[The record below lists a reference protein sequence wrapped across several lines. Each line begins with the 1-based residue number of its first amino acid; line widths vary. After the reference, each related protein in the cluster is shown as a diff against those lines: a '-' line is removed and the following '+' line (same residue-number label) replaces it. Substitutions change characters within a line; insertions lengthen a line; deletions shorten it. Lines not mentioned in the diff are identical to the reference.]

1 MPRIRRLGI
10 AAVMAAVM
18 LVGGAPAFAADPLT
32 PSSYVTDSDSFL
44 SDEQRAKLETDA
56 ESFSSKHYPVYTVII
71 PNFSDQEPA
80 AWCRATLANI
90 QNNNKALLY
99 VVGYED
105 GKDTFCVGPELEGSM
120 RISSYA
126 NKYVRSALSQA
137 RQKYTST
144 PLTPDEA
151 AAGLTTFISSLRSSY
166 ATNDRQSYAPHSQT
180 NANYEAERRQ
190 REAANRLESI
200 KTIVLF
206 FFLGIL
212 LIGSIIIGE
221 WSKRR
226 EEEAHAIEIETA
238 AWRISRR
245 RDEREDKAAQRNA
258 DRLVEQAKDRL
269 SKADQE
275 VRDAEKEWDYAR
287 AQFGIAATEQFR
299 NRIKEAKEALSRGD
313 ALYKQCRTAYDP
325 AKKESLA
332 SQIINELDTQ
342 LGLLRDAQAPFSTK
356 RSERTALPTRLAE
369 AQERLAEELADVER
383 SREELATIASIY
395 PGTVLAALEDNPDK
409 AASLLTS
416 AHNAIESAQAII
428 DTDADLATSAVD
440 TAERA
445 LLMAYHEM
453 NAIFTAKQDLDH
465 IEDRLGAAIAS
476 LSSDIEEADRLQTD
490 RTLLAPLITDARTAI
505 TRAQEALIH
514 NDNPLDALE
523 HARTV
528 EVKLDAT
535 LDPLRNAGRSSGGTR

>member
-1 MPRIRRLGI
+1 MPRIQRLGI

-18 LVGGAPAFAADPLT
+18 LVGGVPAFATDPLT
-32 PSSYVTDSDSFL
+32 PSTRVTDSDNFL
-44 SDEQRAKLETDA
+44 SDEQRAQLETDA
-56 ESFSSKHYPVYTVII
+56 ESLNSKYSVPVYIVIV

-80 AWCRATLANI
+80 KWCQSTLANI
-90 QNNNKALLY
+90 EHNDKVILY

-105 GKDTFCVGPELEGSM
+105 GTDVYCVGNEMARLIRGNVLTEGY
-120 RISSYA
+120 I
-126 NKYVRSALSQA
+126 KSALSAA
-137 RQKYTST
+137 RRAYKST
-144 PLTPDEA
+144 PLTPEEA
-151 AAGLTTFISSLRSSY
+151 AAGPTAFISDLRNSY
-166 ATNDRQSYAPHSQT
+166 YT
-180 NANYEAERRQ
+180 AEEIASR
-190 REAANRLESI
+190 REAYNQDLTKETKYDKI
-200 KTIVLF
+200 KTVLA
-206 FFLGIL
+206 FLGVGFL
-212 LIGSIIIGE
+212 FVIGIFFE
-221 WSKRR
+221 LWTKQR
-226 EEEAHAIEIETA
+226 EEEKQAIEIEEA
-238 AWRISRR
+238 AWRVSRSRDAREDEAAR
-245 RDEREDKAAQRNA
+245 RDADKAAQ
-258 DRLVEQAKDRL
+258 QANDRL
-269 SKADQE
+269 SQADQE

-299 NRIKEAKEALSRGD
+299 NRIKEAKQALSRGD
-313 ALYKQCRTAYDP
+313 SLLKQCRTTYNP
-325 AKKESLA
+325 ANKKSLA

-416 AHNAIESAQAII
+416 ARSAIESAQAII
-428 DTDADLATSAVD
+428 DTDTELATSAVD

-453 NAIFTAKQDLDH
+453 NAVFTAKQDLDH

-490 RTLLAPLITDARTAI
+490 RTLLAPLITDARAAI

-523 HARTV
+523 HARSV
-528 EVKLDAT
+528 EAKLDAT

>member
-1 MPRIRRLGI
+1 MPRIQRLGI

-18 LVGGAPAFAADPLT
+18 LVGGAPAFATEPLT

-56 ESFSSKHYPVYTVII
+56 ESLSSKYHPIYAVTV
-71 PNFSDQEPA
+71 PNFSDEEPTE
-80 AWCRATLANI
+80 WCQATLDNI

-105 GKDTFCVGPELEGSM
+105 GKDAYCVGPELERSM
-120 RISSYA
+120 RISYA
-126 NKYVRSALSQA
+126 NEYVRSALSQA

-166 ATNDRQSYAPHSQT
+166 ATYDRQSYAPHSQT
-180 NANYEAERRQ
+180 NANYEAERQERKAS
-190 REAANRLESI
+190 ERLESI
-200 KTIVLF
+200 KNIVLF

-212 LIGSIIIGE
+212 VIGSIIFGE
-221 WSKRR
+221 WSKAR
-226 EEEAHAIEIETA
+226 EEEARAIEIEEA
-238 AWRISRR
+238 AWRVSRSRDAREDEAAR
-245 RDEREDKAAQRNA
+245 RDADKAAQ
-258 DRLVEQAKDRL
+258 QANDRL
-269 SKADQE
+269 SQADQE

-299 NRIKEAKEALSRGD
+299 NRIKEAKQALSRGD
-313 ALYKQCRTAYDP
+313 SLLKQCRTAYDP

-416 AHNAIESAQAII
+416 ARSAIESAQAII
-428 DTDADLATSAVD
+428 DTDTELATSAVD

-490 RTLLAPLITDARTAI
+490 RTLLAPLITDARAAI

-523 HARTV
+523 HARSV
-528 EVKLDAT
+528 EAKLDAT
-535 LDPLRNAGRSSGGTR
+535 LDPLRSRGR

>member
-10 AAVMAAVM
+10 AAVTAAVM
-18 LVGGAPAFAADPLT
+18 LVGGVPAFATEPLT

-56 ESFSSKHYPVYTVII
+56 ESLNSKYSVPVYAVIV

-80 AWCRATLANI
+80 KWCQSTLANI
-90 QNNNKALLY
+90 EHNDKVLLY

-105 GKDTFCVGPELEGSM
+105 GTDVYCVGNEMARLIRGNVVTEGY
-120 RISSYA
+120 I
-126 NKYVRSALSQA
+126 KSALSAA
-137 RQKYTST
+137 RRAYKST
-144 PLTPDEA
+144 PLTPEEA
-151 AAGLTTFISSLRSSY
+151 AAGPTAFISSLRSSY
-166 ATNDRQSYAPHSQT
+166 QTYAQIESHRQQF
-180 NANYEAERRQ
+180 NRQ
-190 REAANRLESI
+190 LADESRTETI
-200 KTIVLF
+200 KGIIAFLVMGLLAICSL
-206 FFLGIL
+206 FLGL
-212 LIGSIIIGE
+212 
-221 WSKRR
+221 WSRKR

-325 AKKESLA
+325 AKRESLA

-342 LGLLRDAQAPFSTK
+342 LGLLRDAQSPFSTK

-490 RTLLAPLITDARTAI
+490 RTLLAPLITDARAAI

>member
-10 AAVMAAVM
+10 AAVTAAVM
-18 LVGGAPAFAADPLT
+18 LVGGVPAFAADPLT

-44 SDEQRAKLETDA
+44 SDKQRANIETHA
-56 ESFSSKHYPVYTVII
+56 ESLNSKYHVPVYTVIV

-80 AWCRATLANI
+80 KWCQSTLANI
-90 QNNNKALLY
+90 EHNDKVILY

-105 GKDTFCVGPELEGSM
+105 GTDVYCVGNEMAQSIRGNVVTEGY
-120 RISSYA
+120 I
-126 NKYVRSALSQA
+126 KSALSAA
-137 RQKYTST
+137 RRAYKST
-144 PLTPDEA
+144 PLTPEEA
-151 AAGLTTFISSLRSSY
+151 AAGPTALIEDLYTSYQTYEQIESHRKQFNQQLADESRTETIKGIIAFLVMGLLAIGSL
-166 ATNDRQSYAPHSQT
+166 
-180 NANYEAERRQ
+180 
-190 REAANRLESI
+190 
-200 KTIVLF
+200 
-206 FFLGIL
+206 FLGL
-212 LIGSIIIGE
+212 
-221 WSKRR
+221 WRQKR

-490 RTLLAPLITDARTAI
+490 RTLLAPLITDARAAI

>member
-18 LVGGAPAFAADPLT
+18 LVGGVPAFATDPLA

-44 SDEQRAKLETDA
+44 SDKQRANIETRA
-56 ESFSSKHYPVYTVII
+56 ESLNSKYHVPVYTVIV

-90 QNNNKALLY
+90 QNNDKVLLY
-99 VVGYED
+99 VVAYED
-105 GKDTFCVGPELEGSM
+105 SQDIYCPGPTMAEWIRNNSVGGS
-120 RISSYA
+120 
-126 NKYVRSALSQA
+126 YVSDALSKA
-137 RQKYTST
+137 RRAYKST

-151 AAGLTTFISSLRSSY
+151 AAGPTALIEYLYTSY
-166 ATNDRQSYAPHSQT
+166 QT
-180 NANYEAERRQ
+180 YEQ
-190 REAANRLESI
+190 IESHRKQFNQQLADESRTETI
-200 KTIVLF
+200 KGIIAFLVTGLLVICSLF
-206 FFLGIL
+206 FGL
-212 LIGSIIIGE
+212 
-221 WSKRR
+221 WRQKR

>member
-18 LVGGAPAFAADPLT
+18 LVGGVPAFATEPLT
-32 PSSYVTDSDSFL
+32 PSTYVTDSDSFL
-44 SDEQRAKLETDA
+44 SDEQRAQLETDA

-80 AWCRATLANI
+80 KWCQSTLANI
-90 QNNNKALLY
+90 EHNDKVILY

-105 GKDTFCVGPELEGSM
+105 GTDVYCVGNEMARLIRGNVLTEGY
-120 RISSYA
+120 I
-126 NKYVRSALSQA
+126 KSALSAA
-137 RQKYTST
+137 RRAYKST
-144 PLTPDEA
+144 PLTPEEA
-151 AAGLTTFISSLRSSY
+151 AAGPTAFISDLGNSYYTAEQISS
-166 ATNDRQSYAPHSQT
+166 R
-180 NANYEAERRQ
+180 
-190 REAANRLESI
+190 REAYNQDLTKETKYDKI
-200 KTIVLF
+200 KTVLAFLVMGVLF
-206 FFLGIL
+206 VIGIFFEL
-212 LIGSIIIGE
+212 
-221 WSKRR
+221 WTKQR
-226 EEEAHAIEIETA
+226 EEEKQAIEIETA

-490 RTLLAPLITDARTAI
+490 RTLLAPLITDARAAI

>member
-18 LVGGAPAFAADPLT
+18 LVGGAPAFATEPLT
-32 PSSYVTDSDSFL
+32 PSTRVTDSDNFL

-56 ESFSSKHYPVYTVII
+56 ESFSSKYHPIYAVIV

-80 AWCRATLANI
+80 KWCQSTLANI
-90 QNNNKALLY
+90 EHNDKVLLY

-105 GKDTFCVGPELEGSM
+105 GTDVYCVGNEMARLIRGNVVTEGY
-120 RISSYA
+120 I
-126 NKYVRSALSQA
+126 KSALSAA
-137 RQKYTST
+137 RRAYKST
-144 PLTPDEA
+144 PLTPEEA
-151 AAGLTTFISSLRSSY
+151 AAGPTAFISSLRSSY
-166 ATNDRQSYAPHSQT
+166 QT
-180 NANYEAERRQ
+180 YEQ
-190 REAANRLESI
+190 IESHRKQFNQQLADESRTETI
-200 KTIVLF
+200 KGIIAFLVTGLLVICSLF
-206 FFLGIL
+206 FGL
-212 LIGSIIIGE
+212 
-221 WSKRR
+221 WRQKR

-416 AHNAIESAQAII
+416 ARSAIESAQAII
-428 DTDADLATSAVD
+428 DTDSELATSAVD

-490 RTLLAPLITDARTAI
+490 RTLLAPLITDARAAI

>member
-1 MPRIRRLGI
+1 MPRIKRLGI

-18 LVGGAPAFAADPLT
+18 LVGGAPAFATEPLT

-44 SDEQRAKLETDA
+44 SDEQRAKIETDA
-56 ESFSSKHYPVYTVII
+56 ESFSSKYHPIYAVTV
-71 PNFSDQEPA
+71 PNFSDEEPTE
-80 AWCRATLANI
+80 WCQATLDNI

-105 GKDTFCVGPELEGSM
+105 GKDAYCVGPELERSM
-120 RISSYA
+120 RISYA
-126 NKYVRSALSQA
+126 NEYVRSALSQA

-166 ATNDRQSYAPHSQT
+166 ATYDRQSYAPHSQT
-180 NANYEAERRQ
+180 NANYEAERQERKAS
-190 REAANRLESI
+190 ERLESI
-200 KTIVLF
+200 KNIVLF

-212 LIGSIIIGE
+212 VIGSIIFGE

-226 EEEAHAIEIETA
+226 EEEARAIEIEEA
-238 AWRISRR
+238 AWRVSRSRDAREDEAAR
-245 RDEREDKAAQRNA
+245 RDADKAAQ
-258 DRLVEQAKDRL
+258 QANDRL
-269 SKADQE
+269 SQADQE

-299 NRIKEAKEALSRGD
+299 NRIKEAKQALSRGD
-313 ALYKQCRTAYDP
+313 SLLKQCRTTYNP
-325 AKKESLA
+325 ANKKSLA

-416 AHNAIESAQAII
+416 ARSAIESAQAII
-428 DTDADLATSAVD
+428 DTDTELAASAVD

-490 RTLLAPLITDARTAI
+490 RTLLAPLITDARAAI

-523 HARTV
+523 HARSV
-528 EVKLDAT
+528 EAKLDAT
-535 LDPLRNAGRSSGGTR
+535 LDPLRSRGR

>member
-18 LVGGAPAFAADPLT
+18 LVGGVPAFATDPLA

-44 SDEQRAKLETDA
+44 SDKQRANIETRA
-56 ESFSSKHYPVYTVII
+56 ESLNSKYHVPVYTVIV

-90 QNNNKALLY
+90 QNNDKVLLY
-99 VVGYED
+99 VVAYED
-105 GKDTFCVGPELEGSM
+105 SQDIYCPGPTMAEWIRNNSVGGS
-120 RISSYA
+120 
-126 NKYVRSALSQA
+126 YVSDALSKA
-137 RQKYTST
+137 RRAYKST

-151 AAGLTTFISSLRSSY
+151 AAGPTALIEYLYTSYQTYEQIESHRKQFNQQLADESRTETIKGIIAFLVTGLLVICSL
-166 ATNDRQSYAPHSQT
+166 
-180 NANYEAERRQ
+180 
-190 REAANRLESI
+190 
-200 KTIVLF
+200 
-206 FFLGIL
+206 FLGL
-212 LIGSIIIGE
+212 
-221 WSKRR
+221 WRQKR

>member
-18 LVGGAPAFAADPLT
+18 LVGGVPAFATDPLA

-44 SDEQRAKLETDA
+44 SDKQRANIETRA
-56 ESFSSKHYPVYTVII
+56 ESLNSKYHVPVYTVIV

-90 QNNNKALLY
+90 QNNDKVLLY
-99 VVGYED
+99 VVAYED
-105 GKDTFCVGPELEGSM
+105 SQDIYCPGPTMAEWIRNNSVGGS
-120 RISSYA
+120 
-126 NKYVRSALSQA
+126 YVSDALSKA
-137 RQKYTST
+137 RRAYKST
-144 PLTPDEA
+144 PLTPDET
-151 AAGLTTFISSLRSSY
+151 AAGPTALIEDLYTSYQTYEQIESHRKQFNQQLADESRTETIKGIIAFLVLGLLAIGSL
-166 ATNDRQSYAPHSQT
+166 
-180 NANYEAERRQ
+180 
-190 REAANRLESI
+190 
-200 KTIVLF
+200 
-206 FFLGIL
+206 FLGL
-212 LIGSIIIGE
+212 
-221 WSKRR
+221 WRQKR

-490 RTLLAPLITDARTAI
+490 RTLLAPLITDARAAI

>member
-1 MPRIRRLGI
+1 MPRIQRLGI
-10 AAVMAAVM
+10 AAVMAAVI
-18 LVGGAPAFAADPLT
+18 LVGGAPAFATEPLT

-44 SDEQRAKLETDA
+44 SDEQRAKIETDA
-56 ESFSSKHYPVYTVII
+56 ESFSSKYHPIYAVTV
-71 PNFSDQEPA
+71 PNFSDEEPTE
-80 AWCRATLANI
+80 WCQATLDNI

-105 GKDTFCVGPELEGSM
+105 GKDAYCVGPELERSM
-120 RISSYA
+120 RISYA
-126 NKYVRSALSQA
+126 NEYVRSALSQA

-166 ATNDRQSYAPHSQT
+166 ATYDRQSYAPHSQT
-180 NANYEAERRQ
+180 NANYEAERQERKAS
-190 REAANRLESI
+190 ERLESI
-200 KTIVLF
+200 KNIVLF

-212 LIGSIIIGE
+212 VIGSIIFGE

-226 EEEAHAIEIETA
+226 EEEARAIEIEEA
-238 AWRISRR
+238 AWRVSRSRDAREDEAAR
-245 RDEREDKAAQRNA
+245 READKAAQ
-258 DRLVEQAKDRL
+258 QANDRL
-269 SKADQE
+269 SQADQE

-299 NRIKEAKEALSRGD
+299 NRIKEAKQALSRGD
-313 ALYKQCRTAYDP
+313 SLLKQCRTTYNP
-325 AKKESLA
+325 ANKKSLA

-409 AASLLTS
+409 AVSLLTS
-416 AHNAIESAQAII
+416 ARSAIESAQAII
-428 DTDADLATSAVD
+428 DTDTELATSAVD

-490 RTLLAPLITDARTAI
+490 RTLLAPLITDARAAI

-523 HARTV
+523 HARSV
-528 EVKLDAT
+528 EAKLDAT
-535 LDPLRNAGRSSGGTR
+535 LDPLRSRGR

>member
-18 LVGGAPAFAADPLT
+18 LVGGVPAFATEPLT
-32 PSSYVTDSDSFL
+32 PSTYVTDSDNFL

-56 ESFSSKHYPVYTVII
+56 ESFSSKYHPIYAVIV

-80 AWCRATLANI
+80 KWCQSTLANI
-90 QNNNKALLY
+90 EHNDKVLLY

-105 GKDTFCVGPELEGSM
+105 GTDVYCVGNEMARLIRGNVVTEGY
-120 RISSYA
+120 I
-126 NKYVRSALSQA
+126 KSALSAA
-137 RQKYTST
+137 RRAYKST
-144 PLTPDEA
+144 PLTPEEA
-151 AAGLTTFISSLRSSY
+151 AAGPTALIEDLYSSY
-166 ATNDRQSYAPHSQT
+166 QT
-180 NANYEAERRQ
+180 YEQ
-190 REAANRLESI
+190 IESHRKQFNQQLADESRTETI
-200 KTIVLF
+200 KGIIAFLVMGLLAIGSL
-206 FFLGIL
+206 FLGL
-212 LIGSIIIGE
+212 
-221 WSKRR
+221 WSRKR

-325 AKKESLA
+325 AKRESLA

-342 LGLLRDAQAPFSTK
+342 LGLLRDAQSPFSTK

-490 RTLLAPLITDARTAI
+490 RTLLAPLITDARAAI

>member
-1 MPRIRRLGI
+1 MPRIKRLGI

-18 LVGGAPAFAADPLT
+18 LVGGAPAFATEPLT

-44 SDEQRAKLETDA
+44 SDEQRAKIETDA
-56 ESFSSKHYPVYTVII
+56 ESLNSKYHVPVYTVIV
-71 PNFSDQEPA
+71 PNFSDEEPTE
-80 AWCRATLANI
+80 WCQATLDNI

-105 GKDTFCVGPELEGSM
+105 GKDAYCVGPELERSM
-120 RISSYA
+120 RISYA
-126 NKYVRSALSQA
+126 NEYVRSALSQA

-166 ATNDRQSYAPHSQT
+166 ATYDRQSYAPHSQT
-180 NANYEAERRQ
+180 NANYEAERQERKAS
-190 REAANRLESI
+190 ERLESI
-200 KTIVLF
+200 KNIVLF

-212 LIGSIIIGE
+212 VIGSIIFGE

-226 EEEAHAIEIETA
+226 EEEARAIEIEEA
-238 AWRISRR
+238 AWRVSRSRDAREDEAAR
-245 RDEREDKAAQRNA
+245 RDADKAAQ
-258 DRLVEQAKDRL
+258 QANDRL
-269 SKADQE
+269 SQADQE

-299 NRIKEAKEALSRGD
+299 NRIKEAKQALSRGD
-313 ALYKQCRTAYDP
+313 SLLKQCRTAYDP

-395 PGTVLAALEDNPDK
+395 PGTVLAALEDNPDN

-416 AHNAIESAQAII
+416 ARSAIESAQAII
-428 DTDADLATSAVD
+428 DTDTELATSAVD

-490 RTLLAPLITDARTAI
+490 RTLLAPLITDARAAI

-523 HARTV
+523 HARSV
-528 EVKLDAT
+528 EAKLDAT
-535 LDPLRNAGRSSGGTR
+535 LDPLRSRGR

>member
-1 MPRIRRLGI
+1 MPRIKRLGI

-18 LVGGAPAFAADPLT
+18 LVGGAPAFATEPLT

-44 SDEQRAKLETDA
+44 SDEQRAKIETDA
-56 ESFSSKHYPVYTVII
+56 ESFSSKYHPIYAVTV
-71 PNFSDQEPA
+71 PNFSDEEPTE
-80 AWCRATLANI
+80 WCQATLDNI

-105 GKDTFCVGPELEGSM
+105 GKDAYCVGPELERSM
-120 RISSYA
+120 RISYA
-126 NKYVRSALSQA
+126 NEYVRSALSQA

-166 ATNDRQSYAPHSQT
+166 ATYDRQSYAPHNQT
-180 NANYEAERRQ
+180 NANYEAERQERKAS
-190 REAANRLESI
+190 ERLESI
-200 KTIVLF
+200 KNIVLF

-212 LIGSIIIGE
+212 VIGSIIFGE

-226 EEEAHAIEIETA
+226 EEEARAIEIEEA
-238 AWRISRR
+238 AWRVSRSRDAREDEAAR
-245 RDEREDKAAQRNA
+245 RDADKAAQ
-258 DRLVEQAKDRL
+258 QANDRL
-269 SKADQE
+269 SQADQE

-313 ALYKQCRTAYDP
+313 SLLKQCRTTYNP
-325 AKKESLA
+325 ANKKSLA

-395 PGTVLAALEDNPDK
+395 PGTVLAALEDNPNK

-416 AHNAIESAQAII
+416 ARSAIESAQAII
-428 DTDADLATSAVD
+428 DTDTELATSAVD

-490 RTLLAPLITDARTAI
+490 RTLLAPLITDARAAI

-528 EVKLDAT
+528 EAKLDAT
-535 LDPLRNAGRSSGGTR
+535 LDPLRSRGR

>member
-1 MPRIRRLGI
+1 MPRIQRLGI

-18 LVGGAPAFAADPLT
+18 LVGGAPAFATEPLT

-44 SDEQRAKLETDA
+44 SDEQRAKIETDA
-56 ESFSSKHYPVYTVII
+56 ESFSSKYHPIYAVTV
-71 PNFSDQEPA
+71 PNFSDEEPTE
-80 AWCRATLANI
+80 WCQATLDNI

-105 GKDTFCVGPELEGSM
+105 GKDAYCVGPELERSM
-120 RISSYA
+120 RISYA
-126 NKYVRSALSQA
+126 NEYVRSALSQA

-166 ATNDRQSYAPHSQT
+166 ATYDRQSYAPHNQT
-180 NANYEAERRQ
+180 NANYEAERQERKAS
-190 REAANRLESI
+190 ERLESI
-200 KTIVLF
+200 KNIVLF

-212 LIGSIIIGE
+212 VIGSIIFGE

-226 EEEAHAIEIETA
+226 EEEARAIEIETA
-238 AWRISRR
+238 AWRVSRSRDAREDEAAR
-245 RDEREDKAAQRNA
+245 RDADKAAQ
-258 DRLVEQAKDRL
+258 QANDRL
-269 SKADQE
+269 SQADQE

-299 NRIKEAKEALSRGD
+299 NRIKEAKQALSRGD

-416 AHNAIESAQAII
+416 ARSAIESAQAII
-428 DTDADLATSAVD
+428 DTDTELATSAVD

-490 RTLLAPLITDARTAI
+490 RTLLAPLITDARAAI

-523 HARTV
+523 HARSV
-528 EVKLDAT
+528 EAKLDAT
-535 LDPLRNAGRSSGGTR
+535 LDPLRSRGR

>member
-1 MPRIRRLGI
+1 MPRIQRLGI

-18 LVGGAPAFAADPLT
+18 LVGGAPAFATEPLT

-56 ESFSSKHYPVYTVII
+56 ESLNSKYHVPVYTVIV

-90 QNNNKALLY
+90 QNNDKVLLY
-99 VVGYED
+99 VVAYED
-105 GKDTFCVGPELEGSM
+105 SQDIYCPGSKMAEWIRNNSVGGS
-120 RISSYA
+120 
-126 NKYVRSALSQA
+126 YVSGALSEA
-137 RQKYTST
+137 RRAYKST
-144 PLTPDEA
+144 PLTPDET
-151 AAGLTTFISSLRSSY
+151 AAGPAALIEDLYSSY
-166 ATNDRQSYAPHSQT
+166 QT
-180 NANYEAERRQ
+180 YEQIESRRQ
-190 REAANRLESI
+190 QFNQQLADESRTEKI
-200 KTIVLF
+200 KEIIAFLVMGLLVICSL
-206 FFLGIL
+206 FLGL
-212 LIGSIIIGE
+212 
-221 WSKRR
+221 WSKKR
-226 EEEAHAIEIETA
+226 EEDERAIEIEEA
-238 AWRISRR
+238 AWRVSRSRDAREDEAAR
-245 RDEREDKAAQRNA
+245 RDAERAAQ
-258 DRLVEQAKDRL
+258 QANDRL
-269 SKADQE
+269 SQADQE

-299 NRIKEAKEALSRGD
+299 NRIKEAKQALSRGD
-313 ALYKQCRTAYDP
+313 SLLKQCRTAYNP
-325 AKKESLA
+325 ANKKSLA
-332 SQIINELDTQ
+332 SQIISDLDTQ

-369 AQERLAEELADVER
+369 AQERLAEEQADVER

-409 AASLLTS
+409 ATSLLTS

-465 IEDRLGAAIAS
+465 IEDRLGAAIAA

-490 RTLLAPLITDARTAI
+490 RTLLAPLITDARAAI

>member
-10 AAVMAAVM
+10 AAVTAAVM
-18 LVGGAPAFAADPLT
+18 LVGGVPAFATEPLT

-44 SDEQRAKLETDA
+44 SDKQRANIETHA
-56 ESFSSKHYPVYTVII
+56 ESLNSKYHVPVYTVIV

-90 QNNNKALLY
+90 QNNDKALLY
-99 VVGYED
+99 VVAYED
-105 GKDTFCVGPELEGSM
+105 SQDIYCPGPEMAEWIRNNSVGGS
-120 RISSYA
+120 
-126 NKYVRSALSQA
+126 YVSGALSEA
-137 RQKYTST
+137 RRAYKST

-151 AAGLTTFISSLRSSY
+151 AAGPTALIEDLYTSYQTYEQIESHRKQFNQQLADESRTETIKGIIAFLVMGLLAIGSL
-166 ATNDRQSYAPHSQT
+166 
-180 NANYEAERRQ
+180 
-190 REAANRLESI
+190 
-200 KTIVLF
+200 
-206 FFLGIL
+206 FLGL
-212 LIGSIIIGE
+212 
-221 WSKRR
+221 WRQKR

-490 RTLLAPLITDARTAI
+490 RTLLAPLITDARAAI

>member
-1 MPRIRRLGI
+1 MPRIQRLGI

-18 LVGGAPAFAADPLT
+18 LVGGAPAFATEPLT

-44 SDEQRAKLETDA
+44 SDEQRAKIETDA
-56 ESFSSKHYPVYTVII
+56 ESFSSKYHPIYAVTV
-71 PNFSDQEPA
+71 PNFSDEEPTE
-80 AWCRATLANI
+80 WCQATLDNI

-105 GKDTFCVGPELEGSM
+105 GKDAYCVGPELERSM
-120 RISSYA
+120 RISYA
-126 NKYVRSALSQA
+126 NEYVRSALSQA

-166 ATNDRQSYAPHSQT
+166 ATYDRQSYAPHNQT
-180 NANYEAERRQ
+180 NANYEAERQERKAS
-190 REAANRLESI
+190 ERLESI
-200 KTIVLF
+200 KNIVLF

-212 LIGSIIIGE
+212 VIGSIIFGE

-226 EEEAHAIEIETA
+226 EEEARAIEIEEA
-238 AWRISRR
+238 AWRVSRSRDAREDEAAR
-245 RDEREDKAAQRNA
+245 RDADKAAQ
-258 DRLVEQAKDRL
+258 QANDRL
-269 SKADQE
+269 SQADQE

-287 AQFGIAATEQFR
+287 AQFGIAATEQFP
-299 NRIKEAKEALSRGD
+299 NRIKEAKQALSRGD
-313 ALYKQCRTAYDP
+313 SLLKQCRTTYNP
-325 AKKESLA
+325 ANKKSLA

-395 PGTVLAALEDNPDK
+395 PGTVLAALEDNPNK

-416 AHNAIESAQAII
+416 ARSAIESAQAII
-428 DTDADLATSAVD
+428 DTDTELATSAVD

-490 RTLLAPLITDARTAI
+490 RTLLAPLITDARAAI

-528 EVKLDAT
+528 EAKLDAT
-535 LDPLRNAGRSSGGTR
+535 LDPLRSRGR

>member
-18 LVGGAPAFAADPLT
+18 LVGGAPAFATEPLT
-32 PSSYVTDSDSFL
+32 PSTRVTDSDNFL
-44 SDEQRAKLETDA
+44 SDEQRAQLKTDA

-80 AWCRATLANI
+80 KWCQSTLANI
-90 QNNNKALLY
+90 EHNDKVILY

-105 GKDTFCVGPELEGSM
+105 GTDVSCVGNEMARLIRGNVLTEGY
-120 RISSYA
+120 I
-126 NKYVRSALSQA
+126 KSALSAA
-137 RQKYTST
+137 RRAYKST
-144 PLTPDEA
+144 PLTPEEA
-151 AAGLTTFISSLRSSY
+151 AAGPTAFISSLRSSY
-166 ATNDRQSYAPHSQT
+166 QT
-180 NANYEAERRQ
+180 YEQ
-190 REAANRLESI
+190 IESHRKQFNQQLADESRTETI
-200 KTIVLF
+200 KGIIAFLVLGLLAIGSL
-206 FFLGIL
+206 FLGL
-212 LIGSIIIGE
+212 
-221 WSKRR
+221 WRQKR

>member
-1 MPRIRRLGI
+1 MPRIRCLGI

-18 LVGGAPAFAADPLT
+18 LVGGVPAFATEPLT
-32 PSSYVTDSDSFL
+32 PSSYVTDSDNFL
-44 SDEQRAKLETDA
+44 SDEQRAHLGTDA
-56 ESFSSKHYPVYTVII
+56 ESFSSKYHPIYAVIV
-71 PNFSDQEPA
+71 PNFSDEEPD
-80 AWCRATLANI
+80 AWCRATLANTR
-90 QNNNKALLY
+90 NNNKALLY

-105 GKDTFCVGPELEGSM
+105 GKDAYCVGRELERLM
-120 RISSYA
+120 NISPHA
-126 NKYVRSALSQA
+126 NEYVRSALSQA

-151 AAGLTTFISSLRSSY
+151 AAGLTTFISSLRSSF
-166 ATNDRQSYAPHSQT
+166 ATYDRQSYAPHGQT
-180 NANYEAERRQ
+180 GANYEAERQQ
-190 REAANRLESI
+190 REASARLESI

-212 LIGSIIIGE
+212 VIGSIIFGE
-221 WSKRR
+221 WSKAR
-226 EEEAHAIEIETA
+226 EEDERAAEIEEA
-238 AWRISRR
+238 AWRVSRR
-245 RDEREDKAAQRNA
+245 RDEREDEAARRDAERAAQ
-258 DRLVEQAKDRL
+258 QANDRL
-269 SKADQE
+269 SQADQE

-299 NRIKEAKEALSRGD
+299 NRIKEAKQALSRGD
-313 ALYKQCRTAYDP
+313 SLLRQCRTTYNP
-325 AKKESLA
+325 ANKKSLA
-332 SQIINELDTQ
+332 AQIISDLDTH
-342 LGLLRDAQAPFSTK
+342 LGLLRDAQAPFSMK

-383 SREELATIASIY
+383 SREELATIANIY

-490 RTLLAPLITDARTAI
+490 RTLLAPLITDAREAI

-523 HARTV
+523 HARSV
-528 EVKLDAT
+528 EAKLDAT
-535 LDPLRNAGRSSGGTR
+535 LDPLRSPGR

>member
-18 LVGGAPAFAADPLT
+18 LVGGAPAFATDPLA

-44 SDEQRAKLETDA
+44 SDKQRANIETRA
-56 ESFSSKHYPVYTVII
+56 ESLNSKYHVPVYTVIV

-90 QNNNKALLY
+90 QNNDKVLLY
-99 VVGYED
+99 VVAYED
-105 GKDTFCVGPELEGSM
+105 SQDIYCPGPTMAEWIRNNSVGGS
-120 RISSYA
+120 
-126 NKYVRSALSQA
+126 YVSDALSKA
-137 RQKYTST
+137 RRAYKST

-151 AAGLTTFISSLRSSY
+151 AAGPTALIEYLYTSY
-166 ATNDRQSYAPHSQT
+166 QT
-180 NANYEAERRQ
+180 YEQ
-190 REAANRLESI
+190 IESHRKQFNQQLADESRTETI
-200 KTIVLF
+200 KGIIAFLVTGLLVICSLF
-206 FFLGIL
+206 FGL
-212 LIGSIIIGE
+212 
-221 WSKRR
+221 WRQKR

>member
-1 MPRIRRLGI
+1 MPRIQRLGI

-18 LVGGAPAFAADPLT
+18 LVGGAPAFATEPLT

-44 SDEQRAKLETDA
+44 SDEQRAKIETDA
-56 ESFSSKHYPVYTVII
+56 ESFSSKYHPIYAVTV
-71 PNFSDQEPA
+71 PNFSDEEPTE
-80 AWCRATLANI
+80 WCQATLDNI

-105 GKDTFCVGPELEGSM
+105 GKDAYCVGPELERSM
-120 RISSYA
+120 RISYA
-126 NKYVRSALSQA
+126 NEYVRSALSQA

-166 ATNDRQSYAPHSQT
+166 ATYDRQSYAPHNQT
-180 NANYEAERRQ
+180 NANYEAERQERKAS
-190 REAANRLESI
+190 ERLESI
-200 KTIVLF
+200 KNIVLF

-212 LIGSIIIGE
+212 VIGSIIFGE

-226 EEEAHAIEIETA
+226 EEEARAIEIEEA
-238 AWRISRR
+238 AWRVSRSRDAREDEAAR
-245 RDEREDKAAQRNA
+245 RDADKAAQ
-258 DRLVEQAKDRL
+258 QANDRL
-269 SKADQE
+269 SQADQE

-299 NRIKEAKEALSRGD
+299 NRIKEAKQALSRGD
-313 ALYKQCRTAYDP
+313 SLLKQCRTAYDP

-416 AHNAIESAQAII
+416 ARSAIESAQAII
-428 DTDADLATSAVD
+428 DTDTELATSAVD

-490 RTLLAPLITDARTAI
+490 RTLLAPLITDARAAI

-523 HARTV
+523 HARSV
-528 EVKLDAT
+528 EAKLDAT
-535 LDPLRNAGRSSGGTR
+535 LDPLRSRGH

>member
-1 MPRIRRLGI
+1 MPRIQRLGI

-18 LVGGAPAFAADPLT
+18 LVGGAPAFATEPLT

-44 SDEQRAKLETDA
+44 SDEQRAKIETDA
-56 ESFSSKHYPVYTVII
+56 ESFSSKYHPIYAVTV
-71 PNFSDQEPA
+71 PNFSDEEPTE
-80 AWCRATLANI
+80 WCQATLDNI

-105 GKDTFCVGPELEGSM
+105 GKDAYCVGPELERSM
-120 RISSYA
+120 RISYA
-126 NKYVRSALSQA
+126 NEYVRSALSQA

-166 ATNDRQSYAPHSQT
+166 ATYDRQSYAPHSQT
-180 NANYEAERRQ
+180 NANYEAERQERKAS
-190 REAANRLESI
+190 ERLESI
-200 KTIVLF
+200 KNIVLF

-212 LIGSIIIGE
+212 VIGSIIFGE

-226 EEEAHAIEIETA
+226 EEEARAIEIEEA
-238 AWRISRR
+238 AWRVSRSRDAREDEAAR
-245 RDEREDKAAQRNA
+245 RDADKAAQ
-258 DRLVEQAKDRL
+258 QANDRL
-269 SKADQE
+269 SQADQE

-299 NRIKEAKEALSRGD
+299 NRIKEAKQALSRGD
-313 ALYKQCRTAYDP
+313 SLLKQCRTTYNP
-325 AKKESLA
+325 ANKKSLA

-369 AQERLAEELADVER
+369 AQERLVEELADVER

-416 AHNAIESAQAII
+416 ARSAIESAQAII
-428 DTDADLATSAVD
+428 DTDTELATSAVD

-490 RTLLAPLITDARTAI
+490 RTLLAPLITDARAAI

-528 EVKLDAT
+528 EAKLDAT
-535 LDPLRNAGRSSGGTR
+535 LDPLRSRGH

>member
-18 LVGGAPAFAADPLT
+18 LVGGVPAFAADPLT
-32 PSSYVTDSDSFL
+32 PSSYVTDSDNFL

-56 ESFSSKHYPVYTVII
+56 ESFSSKYHPIYAVIV

-80 AWCRATLANI
+80 KWCQSTLANI
-90 QNNNKALLY
+90 EHNDKVLLY

-105 GKDTFCVGPELEGSM
+105 GTDVYCVGNEMARLIRGNVVTEGY
-120 RISSYA
+120 I
-126 NKYVRSALSQA
+126 KSALSAA
-137 RQKYTST
+137 RRAYKST
-144 PLTPDEA
+144 PLTPEEA
-151 AAGLTTFISSLRSSY
+151 AAGPTAFISSLRSSY
-166 ATNDRQSYAPHSQT
+166 QT
-180 NANYEAERRQ
+180 YEQ
-190 REAANRLESI
+190 IESHRKQFNQQLADESRTETI
-200 KTIVLF
+200 KGIIAFLVMGLLAIGSL
-206 FFLGIL
+206 FLGL
-212 LIGSIIIGE
+212 
-221 WSKRR
+221 WRQKR

-490 RTLLAPLITDARTAI
+490 RTLLAPLITDARAAI

>member
-1 MPRIRRLGI
+1 MPRIQRLGI

-18 LVGGAPAFAADPLT
+18 LVGGAPAFATEPLT

-44 SDEQRAKLETDA
+44 SDEQRAKIETDA
-56 ESFSSKHYPVYTVII
+56 ESFSSKYHPIYAVTV
-71 PNFSDQEPA
+71 PKFSDEEPTE
-80 AWCRATLANI
+80 WCQATLDNI

-105 GKDTFCVGPELEGSM
+105 GKDAYCVGPELERSM
-120 RISSYA
+120 RISYA
-126 NKYVRSALSQA
+126 NEYVRSALSQA

-166 ATNDRQSYAPHSQT
+166 ATYDRQSYAPHNQT
-180 NANYEAERRQ
+180 NANYEAERQERKAS
-190 REAANRLESI
+190 ERLESI
-200 KTIVLF
+200 KNIVLF

-212 LIGSIIIGE
+212 VIGSIIFGE

-226 EEEAHAIEIETA
+226 EEEARAIEIEEA
-238 AWRISRR
+238 AWRVSRSRDAREDEAAR
-245 RDEREDKAAQRNA
+245 RDADKAAQ
-258 DRLVEQAKDRL
+258 QANDRL
-269 SKADQE
+269 SQADQE

-299 NRIKEAKEALSRGD
+299 NRIKEAKQALSRGD
-313 ALYKQCRTAYDP
+313 SLLKQCRTTYNP
-325 AKKESLA
+325 ANKKSLA

-416 AHNAIESAQAII
+416 ARSAIESAQAII
-428 DTDADLATSAVD
+428 DTDTELATSAVD

-490 RTLLAPLITDARTAI
+490 RTLLAPLITDARAAI

-523 HARTV
+523 HARSV
-528 EVKLDAT
+528 EAKLDAT
-535 LDPLRNAGRSSGGTR
+535 LDPLRSRGR

>member
-1 MPRIRRLGI
+1 MPRIRCLGI

-18 LVGGAPAFAADPLT
+18 LVGGVPAFAADPLT
-32 PSSYVTDSDSFL
+32 PSTYATDSDNFL
-44 SDEQRAKLETDA
+44 SDEQRAHLETDA
-56 ESFSSKHYPVYTVII
+56 ESFSSKYHPIYAVIV
-71 PNFSDQEPA
+71 PNFSDEEPD
-80 AWCRATLANI
+80 AWCRATLANTR
-90 QNNNKALLY
+90 NNNKALLY

-105 GKDTFCVGPELEGSM
+105 GKDAYCVGRELERLM
-120 RISSYA
+120 NISPHA
-126 NKYVRSALSQA
+126 NEYVRSALSQA

-151 AAGLTTFISSLRSSY
+151 AAGLTTFISSLRSSF
-166 ATNDRQSYAPHSQT
+166 ATYDRQSYAPHGQT
-180 NANYEAERRQ
+180 GANYEAERQQ
-190 REAANRLESI
+190 REASQRLESI

-212 LIGSIIIGE
+212 VIGSIIFGE
-221 WSKRR
+221 WSKAR
-226 EEEAHAIEIETA
+226 EEDERAAEIEEA
-238 AWRISRR
+238 AWRVSRR
-245 RDEREDKAAQRNA
+245 RDEREDEAARRDADKAAQ
-258 DRLVEQAKDRL
+258 QANDRL
-269 SKADQE
+269 SQADQE

-299 NRIKEAKEALSRGD
+299 NRIKEAKQALSRGD
-313 ALYKQCRTAYDP
+313 SLLKQCRTTYNP
-325 AKKESLA
+325 ANKKSLA
-332 SQIINELDTQ
+332 SQIISDLDTQ

-369 AQERLAEELADVER
+369 AQERLAEEQADVER
-383 SREELATIASIY
+383 SREELATIANIY

-490 RTLLAPLITDARTAI
+490 RTLLAPLITDAREAI
-505 TRAQEALIH
+505 ARAQEALIH

-523 HARTV
+523 HARSV
-528 EVKLDAT
+528 EAKLDAT
-535 LDPLRNAGRSSGGTR
+535 LDPLRSPGR

>member
-18 LVGGAPAFAADPLT
+18 LVGGVPAFATDPLA

-44 SDEQRAKLETDA
+44 SDKQRANIETRA
-56 ESFSSKHYPVYTVII
+56 ESLNSKYHVPVYTVIV

-90 QNNNKALLY
+90 QNNDKVLLY
-99 VVGYED
+99 VVAYED
-105 GKDTFCVGPELEGSM
+105 SQDIYCPGPEMAEWIRNNSVGGS
-120 RISSYA
+120 
-126 NKYVRSALSQA
+126 YVSDALSKA
-137 RQKYTST
+137 RRAYKST

-151 AAGLTTFISSLRSSY
+151 AAGPTALIEYLYTSYQTYEQIESHRKQFNQQLADESRTETIKGIIAFLVLGLLAIGSL
-166 ATNDRQSYAPHSQT
+166 
-180 NANYEAERRQ
+180 
-190 REAANRLESI
+190 
-200 KTIVLF
+200 
-206 FFLGIL
+206 FLGL
-212 LIGSIIIGE
+212 
-221 WSKRR
+221 WRQKR

-490 RTLLAPLITDARTAI
+490 RTLLAPLITDARAAI

>member
-18 LVGGAPAFAADPLT
+18 LVGGVPAFATDPLA

-44 SDEQRAKLETDA
+44 SDKQRANIETRA
-56 ESFSSKHYPVYTVII
+56 ESLNSKYHVPVYTVIV

-90 QNNNKALLY
+90 QNNDKVLLY
-99 VVGYED
+99 VVAYED
-105 GKDTFCVGPELEGSM
+105 SQDIYCPGPEMAEWIRNNSVGGS
-120 RISSYA
+120 
-126 NKYVRSALSQA
+126 YVSSALSEA
-137 RQKYTST
+137 RRAYKST

-151 AAGLTTFISSLRSSY
+151 AAGPTALIEHLHSSY
-166 ATNDRQSYAPHSQT
+166 WSYEQI
-180 NANYEAERRQ
+180 
-190 REAANRLESI
+190 ESHRKQFNQQLADESRTETI
-200 KTIVLF
+200 KGIIAFLVTGLLVICSLF
-206 FFLGIL
+206 FGL
-212 LIGSIIIGE
+212 
-221 WSKRR
+221 WRQKR

>member
-1 MPRIRRLGI
+1 MPRIQRLGI

-18 LVGGAPAFAADPLT
+18 LVGGAPAFATEPLT

-44 SDEQRAKLETDA
+44 SDEQRAKIETDA
-56 ESFSSKHYPVYTVII
+56 ESFSSKYHPIYAVTV
-71 PNFSDQEPA
+71 PNFSDEEPTE
-80 AWCRATLANI
+80 WCQATLDNI

-105 GKDTFCVGPELEGSM
+105 GKDAYCVGPELERSM
-120 RISSYA
+120 RISYA
-126 NKYVRSALSQA
+126 NEYVRSALSQA

-166 ATNDRQSYAPHSQT
+166 ATYDRQSYAPHNQT
-180 NANYEAERRQ
+180 NANYEAERQERKAS
-190 REAANRLESI
+190 ERLESI
-200 KTIVLF
+200 KNIVLF

-212 LIGSIIIGE
+212 VIGSIIFGE

-226 EEEAHAIEIETA
+226 EEEARAIEIEEA
-238 AWRISRR
+238 AWRVSRSRDAREDEAAR
-245 RDEREDKAAQRNA
+245 RDADKAAQ
-258 DRLVEQAKDRL
+258 QANDRL
-269 SKADQE
+269 SQADQE

-299 NRIKEAKEALSRGD
+299 NRIKEAKQALSRGD
-313 ALYKQCRTAYDP
+313 SLLKQCRTIYNP
-325 AKKESLA
+325 ANKKSLA

-416 AHNAIESAQAII
+416 ARSAIESAQAII
-428 DTDADLATSAVD
+428 DTDTELATSAVD

-453 NAIFTAKQDLDH
+453 NAILTAKQDLDH

-490 RTLLAPLITDARTAI
+490 RTLLAPLITDARAAI

-523 HARTV
+523 HARSV
-528 EVKLDAT
+528 EAKLDAT
-535 LDPLRNAGRSSGGTR
+535 LDPLRSRGR

>member
-18 LVGGAPAFAADPLT
+18 LVGGVPAFAADPLT
-32 PSSYVTDSDSFL
+32 PSSYVTDSDNFL

-56 ESFSSKHYPVYTVII
+56 ESLNSKYSVPVYAVIV

-80 AWCRATLANI
+80 KWCQSTLANI
-90 QNNNKALLY
+90 EHNDKVLLY

-105 GKDTFCVGPELEGSM
+105 GTDVYCVGNEMARLIRGNVVTEGY
-120 RISSYA
+120 I
-126 NKYVRSALSQA
+126 KSALSAA
-137 RQKYTST
+137 RRAYKST
-144 PLTPDEA
+144 PLTPEEA
-151 AAGLTTFISSLRSSY
+151 AAGPTAFISSLRSSY
-166 ATNDRQSYAPHSQT
+166 QT
-180 NANYEAERRQ
+180 YEQIESHRKQFNQQLADESRTETIKEIILFLVMGLLVICGLFVELWRR
-190 REAANRLESI
+190 
-200 KTIVLF
+200 K
-206 FFLGIL
+206 
-212 LIGSIIIGE
+212 
-221 WSKRR
+221 R

-395 PGTVLAALEDNPDK
+395 PGKVLAALEDNPDK
-409 AASLLTS
+409 ATSLLTS

-465 IEDRLGAAIAS
+465 IEDRLGAAIAA

-490 RTLLAPLITDARTAI
+490 RTLLAPLITDAREAI

>member
-1 MPRIRRLGI
+1 MPRIQRLGI
-10 AAVMAAVM
+10 AAVMATVM
-18 LVGGAPAFAADPLT
+18 LVGGAPAFATEPLT

-44 SDEQRAKLETDA
+44 SDEQRAKIETDA
-56 ESFSSKHYPVYTVII
+56 ESFSSKYHPIYAVTV
-71 PNFSDQEPA
+71 PNFSDEEPTE
-80 AWCRATLANI
+80 WCQATLDNI

-105 GKDTFCVGPELEGSM
+105 GKDAYCVGPELERSM
-120 RISSYA
+120 RISYA
-126 NKYVRSALSQA
+126 NEYVRSALSQA

-166 ATNDRQSYAPHSQT
+166 ATYDRQSYAPHSQT
-180 NANYEAERRQ
+180 NANYEAERQERKAS
-190 REAANRLESI
+190 ERLESI
-200 KTIVLF
+200 KNIVLF

-212 LIGSIIIGE
+212 VIGSIIFGE

-226 EEEAHAIEIETA
+226 EEEARAIEIEEA
-238 AWRISRR
+238 AWRVSRS
-245 RDEREDKAAQRNA
+245 RDAREDEAARREADRAAQ
-258 DRLVEQAKDRL
+258 QANDRL
-269 SKADQE
+269 SQADQE

-369 AQERLAEELADVER
+369 AQERLTEELADVER

-416 AHNAIESAQAII
+416 ARSAIESAQAII
-428 DTDADLATSAVD
+428 DTDTELATSAVD

-490 RTLLAPLITDARTAI
+490 RTLLAPLITDARAAI

-523 HARTV
+523 HARSV
-528 EVKLDAT
+528 EAKLDAT
-535 LDPLRNAGRSSGGTR
+535 LDPLRSRGR

>member
-1 MPRIRRLGI
+1 MPRTRRMGI
-10 AAVMAAVM
+10 AAVMTAAM
-18 LVGGAPAFAADPLT
+18 LVVGAPAFATEPLT
-32 PSSYVTDSDSFL
+32 PSGYVTDSDGFL
-44 SDEQRAKLETDA
+44 SDEQRANIETRA
-56 ESFSSKHYPVYTVII
+56 ESLNSKYSVPVYIAIV

-80 AWCRATLANI
+80 KWCQSTLVNI
-90 QNNNKALLY
+90 EHNDKVILY

-105 GKDTFCVGPELEGSM
+105 GTDVYCVGDEMARLMRSNMVTEGY
-120 RISSYA
+120 I
-126 NKYVRSALSQA
+126 KGALSA
-137 RQKYTST
+137 AHRAYKST

-151 AAGLTTFISSLRSSY
+151 SAGPAAFIASLRESY
-166 ATNDRQSYAPHSQT
+166 ETYDRINSD
-180 NANYEAERRQ
+180 
-190 REAANRLESI
+190 REAYNRQQTKDDKNDTI
-200 KTIVLF
+200 KTVLA
-206 FFLGIL
+206 FLGVGFL
-212 LIGSIIIGE
+212 FVIGIFFE
-221 WSKRR
+221 LWTKQR
-226 EEEAHAIEIETA
+226 EEEKQAVEIETA

-313 ALYKQCRTAYDP
+313 ALYKQCRTVYDP
-325 AKKESLA
+325 AKRESLA
-332 SQIINELDTQ
+332 SQMVSDLDTH

-356 RSERTALPTRLAE
+356 RSERTALPTRLTE
-369 AQERLAEELADVER
+369 AQERLTEELADVER

-395 PGTVLAALEDNPDK
+395 PGTVLASLEDNPDK

-416 AHNAIESAQAII
+416 ARSAIESARAII
-428 DTDADLATSAVD
+428 DTDAELAASAVD

-445 LLMAYHEM
+445 LLMAYHET
-453 NAIFTAKQDLDH
+453 NAIFTAKLDLDN

-476 LSSDIEEADRLQTD
+476 LSSGIEEADNLQTD
-490 RTLLAPLITDARTAI
+490 QTLLAPLITDARGAI
-505 TRAQEALIH
+505 ARAQEALIH

-523 HARTV
+523 HARAT
-528 EVKLDAT
+528 EAKLNAT
-535 LDPLRNAGRSSGGTR
+535 LDPLRTAGHQSGGTHTP

>member
-1 MPRIRRLGI
+1 MPRIRCLGI

-18 LVGGAPAFAADPLT
+18 LVGGVPAFAADPLT
-32 PSSYVTDSDSFL
+32 PSTYVTDSDNFL
-44 SDEQRAKLETDA
+44 SDEQRAHLETDA
-56 ESFSSKHYPVYTVII
+56 ESFSSKYHPIYAVIA
-71 PNFSDQEPA
+71 PNFSDEEPD
-80 AWCRATLANI
+80 AWCRATLANTR
-90 QNNNKALLY
+90 NNNKALLY

-105 GKDTFCVGPELEGSM
+105 GKDAYCVGRELERLM
-120 RISSYA
+120 NISPHA
-126 NKYVRSALSQA
+126 NEYVRSALSQA

-151 AAGLTTFISSLRSSY
+151 AAGLTTFISSLRSSF
-166 ATNDRQSYAPHSQT
+166 ATYDRKSYAPHGQT
-180 NANYEAERRQ
+180 GANYEAERQQ
-190 REAANRLESI
+190 REASQRLESI

-212 LIGSIIIGE
+212 VIGSIIFGE
-221 WSKRR
+221 WSKAR
-226 EEEAHAIEIETA
+226 EEDERAAEIEEA
-238 AWRISRR
+238 AWRVSRR
-245 RDEREDKAAQRNA
+245 RDEREDEAARRDADKAAQ
-258 DRLVEQAKDRL
+258 QANDRL
-269 SKADQE
+269 SQADQE

-287 AQFGIAATEQFR
+287 AQFGIAATEDFR
-299 NRIKEAKEALSRGD
+299 NRIKEAKQALSRGD
-313 ALYKQCRTAYDP
+313 SLLKQCRATYNTAD
-325 AKKESLA
+325 KKSLA
-332 SQIINELDTQ
+332 SQIISDLDTQ

-369 AQERLAEELADVER
+369 AQERLAEEQVDVER

-476 LSSDIEEADRLQTD
+476 LSSDIEEANRLQTD
-490 RTLLAPLITDARTAI
+490 RTLLAPLITDARAAI

-523 HARTV
+523 HARSV
-528 EVKLDAT
+528 EAKLDAT
-535 LDPLRNAGRSSGGTR
+535 LDPLRSPGR

>member
-18 LVGGAPAFAADPLT
+18 LVGGAPAFATEPLT

-44 SDEQRAKLETDA
+44 SDEQRAQLETDA

-80 AWCRATLANI
+80 KWCQSTLANI
-90 QNNNKALLY
+90 EHNDKVILY

-105 GKDTFCVGPELEGSM
+105 GTDVYCVGNEMARLIRGNVSTEGY
-120 RISSYA
+120 I
-126 NKYVRSALSQA
+126 KSALSAA
-137 RQKYTST
+137 RRAYKST
-144 PLTPDEA
+144 PLTPEEA
-151 AAGLTTFISSLRSSY
+151 AAGPTAFISDLGDSY
-166 ATNDRQSYAPHSQT
+166 YTAQEIASR
-180 NANYEAERRQ
+180 
-190 REAANRLESI
+190 REAYNQDLTKETKYDKI
-200 KTIVLF
+200 KTILAFLVMGVLF
-206 FFLGIL
+206 VIGIFFEL
-212 LIGSIIIGE
+212 
-221 WSKRR
+221 WTKQR
-226 EEEAHAIEIETA
+226 EEEKQAIEIETA

-416 AHNAIESAQAII
+416 ARSAIESAQAII
-428 DTDADLATSAVD
+428 DTDTELATSAVD

-490 RTLLAPLITDARTAI
+490 RTLLAPLITDARAAI